1 MTAAGSCN
9 PGAGF
14 EISRPCRIVRE
25 VLCSAGGDTHRKL
38 DMKVTMN
45 PRACLKRDVLANRD
59 KMLLTLPS
67 TNAEWFRVGRT
78 ALGVEALTLSEQ
90 LF

>member
-1 MTAAGSCN
+1 
-9 PGAGF
+9 
-14 EISRPCRIVRE
+14 
-25 VLCSAGGDTHRKL
+25 
-38 DMKVTMN
+38 MKVTMN